1 MGDIWEARR
10 EAGVDVWRESEP
22 EAGCVFDGLL
32 VGEAPGTAV
41 ESRAIVA
48 SGGSHGAC
56 CVVALVEEWREVAS

>member
-32 VGEAPGTAV
+32 VGEAPGTVV
-41 ESRAIVA
+41 ESRAIVVRLLWSK
-48 SGGSHGAC
+48 SGERWC
-56 CVVALVEEWREVAS
+56 LD

>member
-1 MGDIWEARR
+1 MGDIWDARR

-32 VGEAPGTAV
+32 VDEAPGTVV
-41 ESRAIVA
+41 ESRAIVD

-56 CVVALVEEWREVAS
+56 GAVALVEEWSEVVS